1 MKFRASIRNPSFLWR
16 LWFSE
21 RRIGGEVSGVR
32 FHRIDN
38 DFVSVDDPLSPDDVA
53 TLAHNQMVLLELST
67 APAGEIVPIRPAP
80 EPPVEPELAAE
91 PEAVAPPTPRQQR
104 PRVDLRAPQ
113 KGWPA
118 QVSKR

>member
-16 LWFSE
+16 LWVSE

-53 TLAHNQMVLLELST
+53 ALAHNQMVLLELST
-67 APAGEIVPIRPAP
+67 APAGEAVPIRPAS
-80 EPPVEPELAAE
+80 EPQAEPAVEPET
-91 PEAVAPPTPRQQR
+91 VAPPAPRQQR

-118 QVSKR
+118 QASKR

>member
-16 LWFSE
+16 LWVSE

-53 TLAHNQMVLLELST
+53 ALAHNQMVLLELST
-67 APAGEIVPIRPAP
+67 APAGEAVPDPPATAAQFTLSDRPKPGRPAG
-80 EPPVEPELAAE
+80 VKAK
-91 PEAVAPPTPRQQR
+91 T
-104 PRVDLRAPQ
+104 DLRTPQ
-113 KGWPA
+113 RGWPIA
-118 QVSKR
+118 DQN